1 MTQETAQTITVA
13 GHVRTLEDAMGVM
26 ERYPRK
32 TPAAFD
38 YLGAGEP
45 GHLTAQEVIRTRKIN
60 SRISNKEVT
69 FFVETA
75 ATAPWVNPAA
85 DLGDADPEI
94 AEVEERLFSEMTD
107 LYWHFAVSAPKG
119 VSFAKISK
127 VLHLKLPHLFP
138 ILDSHIARSYAP
150 AAKLL
155 RTDYSHLGWR
165 RRTWIAVRHD
175 LLEARASGAVDEL
188 RRRLRSYDSADID
201 KQREVRLLD
210 GLTDLRLL
218 DILVW

>member
-1 MTQETAQTITVA
+1 MKQETAQTLSVA
-13 GHVRTLEDAMGVM
+13 GHVRNLENAMGVL

-38 YLGAGEP
+38 FLGAGKPRE
-45 GHLTAQEVIRTRKIN
+45 LTAQEVIRTRKIS
-60 SRISNKEVT
+60 SRISNKEVA

-75 ATAPWVNPAA
+75 ATAPWINPAA
-85 DLGDADPEI
+85 DLANADPD
-94 AEVEERLFSEMTD
+94 AVLVDGQLFASMTD
-107 LYWHFAVSAPKG
+107 LYWHFAENAPKG

-127 VLHLKLPHLFP
+127 VLHLKLPSLFP

-150 AAKLL
+150 AAKML
-155 RTDYSHLGWR
+155 RRDYPQVGWR
-165 RRTWIAVRHD
+165 RRTWIAVRSD
-175 LLEARASGAVDEL
+175 LLEARASGALDEL
-188 RRRLRSYDSADID
+188 RRRLRSYESNDIN
-201 KQREVRLLD
+201 KQQEVRLLD

>member
-1 MTQETAQTITVA
+1 MRQEAEHKLTVA
-13 GHVRTLEDAMGVM
+13 GHVRTVEESMGVL

-38 YLGAGEP
+38 YLGSGELRE
-45 GHLTAQEVIRTRKIN
+45 LTAQEVIRTRKIS
-60 SRISNKEVT
+60 SRISNKEVAC
-69 FFVETA
+69 FVETSA
-75 ATAPWVNPAA
+75 QAPWISAPG
-85 DLGDADPEI
+85 DLGNADPEG
-94 AEVEERLFSEMTD
+94 ELFAAMTG
-107 LYWHFAVSAPKG
+107 LYWHFAESSPKG

-127 VLHLKLPHLFP
+127 VLHLKQPGLFP

-155 RTDYSHLGWR
+155 RVDYPEFGWR
-165 RRTWIAVRHD
+165 RRTWLAVRND
-175 LLEARASGAVDEL
+175 LLAARASGALDEL
-188 RRRLRSYDSADID
+188 RHRLRSYKSHDIN
-201 KQREVRLLD
+201 KQQEVRLLD

>member
-1 MTQETAQTITVA
+1 
-13 GHVRTLEDAMGVM
+13 M
-26 ERYPRK
+26 EKYPRK

-38 YLGAGEP
+38 FLGSGVP
-45 GHLTAQEVIRTRKIN
+45 GKLTAQEVIRTRKIR
-60 SRISNKEVT
+60 SRISNKELP
-69 FFVETA
+69 FFIGTA
-75 ATAPWVNPAA
+75 ETAPWITSPA
-85 DLGDADPEI
+85 DLANANPDTVAIDGG
-94 AEVEERLFSEMTD
+94 LFASMTD
-107 LYWHFAVSAPKG
+107 LYWHFAENAPKG

-127 VLHLKLPHLFP
+127 VLHLKLPSLYP

-150 AAKLL
+150 AARML
-155 RTDYSHLGWR
+155 RRDYPQFGWR

-175 LLEARASGAVDEL
+175 LLNARASGAVDEL
-188 RRRLRSYDSADID
+188 RDRLRSYESNDIS

>member
-1 MTQETAQTITVA
+1 MA
-13 GHVRTLEDAMGVM
+13 GHVRTLEEAMAVM
-26 ERYPRK
+26 QKYPRK

-38 YLGAGEP
+38 YLGAGQP
-45 GHLTAQEVIRTRKIN
+45 GHLTAQEVIRTRKIS

-85 DLGDADPEI
+85 DLGNANPDLVAVD
-94 AEVEERLFSEMTD
+94 ERLFSEMTD
-107 LYWHFAVSAPKG
+107 LYWHFAQSAPSG

-138 ILDSHIARSYAP
+138 ILDSHVARSYAP
-150 AAKLL
+150 AAKRL
-155 RTDYSHLGWR
+155 RRDYPQFGWR
-165 RRTWIAVRHD
+165 RRTWIAVRND
-175 LLEARASGAVDEL
+175 LLEARASGALDEL
-188 RRRLRSYDSADID
+188 RRQLRSYESADTNR
-201 KQREVRLLD
+201 QREVRLLD